1 MFFPPCIMRRLIE
14 EEPDMKPIQPRRL
27 FSFALALFLST
38 SFCTATKLVNGQSNE
53 LEAAENGGSAK
64 PVTIP
69 LTIKVKGTRREV
81 ELQTV
86 DLTVTED
93 GDPQT
98 ILSIRAIGTN
108 SPLNVFMLIQDDVV
122 SSIGSEMKPLGAF
135 LRKLPRGSRVS
146 VGYLRTG
153 TLQVRQKFTT
163 DLERAA
169 NSLRIPVGVGS
180 AAPYNPYVEV
190 IEALKRFDSQPGGRR
205 AILLVSDGLDISRGM
220 SSIAAG
226 QSPDLQRAIS
236 EAQRRGVAIY
246 SFFAPTTTSL
256 GNSALLSN
264 AQSSLQR
271 LSDETGGRAFFQ
283 GLGVPTSFEP
293 FIEELSSALDR
304 QIALT
309 YLSTHQKKGFHRVRI
324 SSSRPD
330 VDVNYPAGY
339 TRR

>member
-1 MFFPPCIMRRLIE
+1 MRRIALLGIFGSVF
-14 EEPDMKPIQPRRL
+14 L
-27 FSFALALFLST
+27 AFLVNTFSSGENASAQSP
-38 SFCTATKLVNGQSNE
+38 SVTATGPGV
-53 LEAAENGGSAK
+53 SAR

-69 LTIKVKGTRREV
+69 ITIRVKGTPREV

-86 DLTVTED
+86 DLAVTED

-98 ILSIRAIGTN
+98 ILSIRAMGSN
-108 SPLNVFMLIQDDVV
+108 SPLNLAVLIQDDVV
-122 SSIGSEMKPLGAF
+122 SSIGLEIKPLAAF
-135 LRKLPRGSRVS
+135 IRRLPRGSRVS

-153 TLQVRQKFTT
+153 TLQVRQKFTP

-169 NSLRIPVGVGS
+169 KALRPPLGMAS

-190 IEALKRFDSQPGGRR
+190 IEALRRFDSQPAGRR
-205 AILLVSDGLDISRGM
+205 AILLVSDGLDISRGI
-220 SSIAAG
+220 SSSSAA
-226 QSPDLQRAIS
+226 QSVDLERAIN
-236 EAQRRGVAIY
+236 EAQRRSVAIY

-256 GNSALLSN
+256 ASGSLMSD

-271 LSDETGGRAFFQ
+271 LSDDTGGQAFFQ

-293 FIEELSSALDR
+293 FIRELSSALDR

-309 YLSTHQKKGFHRVRI
+309 YLSTHPGKGFHRVKI

-330 VDVNYPAGY
+330 VDVNYPRGY
-339 TRR
+339 RRK